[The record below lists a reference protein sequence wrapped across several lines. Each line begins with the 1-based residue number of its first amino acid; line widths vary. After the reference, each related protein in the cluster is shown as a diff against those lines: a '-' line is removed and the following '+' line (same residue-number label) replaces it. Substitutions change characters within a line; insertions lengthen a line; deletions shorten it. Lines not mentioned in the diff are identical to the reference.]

1 MGTLNFG
8 LVLMII
14 PFTAIFLF
22 LIMAWSL
29 VDISVRK
36 NLSGRRK
43 ALWGIVVILFPVVGA
58 LLYNAK
64 VRLPDLEG
72 KYREAQAPVNAQG

>member
-1 MGTLNFG
+1 MENLNFELA
-8 LVLMII
+8 LVII

-22 LIMAWSL
+22 LIVAWSL
-29 VDISVRK
+29 IDISVRK
-36 NLSGRRK
+36 NLTGKRK

-64 VRLPDLEG
+64 VRLPDLAG
-72 KYREAQAPVNAQG
+72 KYRAAQAPIKVQG